1 MNKKL
6 YFKNLLPS
14 FLLQIL
20 CMLLLSL
27 FLLAV
32 GNSFDSILFILFT
45 WIGIDFIIT
54 SFACQKRKKELEKL
68 LQLQEQLKEQYLIPE
83 LMKIPE
89 RADDQVFYFLL
100 KTAEKSM
107 LEQIDQ
113 IRRERMEYKEYIE
126 QWIHEIKTPIT
137 AIKLLCENNRSPFTR
152 DLLTELEKIT
162 RFTEQAL
169 YYARSEHTEKDYSIH
184 EIRLFDIVHR
194 AISDNK
200 YLLIKN
206 NVTIEIT
213 ESDDLV
219 FSDEKW
225 VQFILNQ
232 IIINAI
238 QYRTKQPKIHIYAK
252 QQANQVCLFIKDNG
266 IGISADDLPRV
277 FEKGFTGKN
286 GRIRQ
291 NATGIGLYL
300 CKRLCNKLEIGLDLT
315 SDTNGTVILLSFY
328 INHFICQVQ

>member
-27 FLLAV
+27 FLLAI

-45 WIGIDFIIT
+45 WIGIDFTIT
-54 SFACQKRKKELEKL
+54 SFAYQKRKKELEKL

-113 IRRERMEYKEYIE
+113 IRRERIEYKEYIE

-137 AIKLLCENNRSPFTR
+137 AAKLLCENNRSPFTR

-184 EIRLFDIVHR
+184 EIHLFDIVHR

-206 NVTIEIT
+206 NVAIEIT
-213 ESDDLV
+213 ESDDMI

-232 IIINAI
+232 VIINAI
-238 QYRTKQPKIHIYAK
+238 QYRTKQPKLYIYSK
-252 QQANQVCLFIKDNG
+252 RQENQVCLFIKDNG

-300 CKRLCNKLEIGLDLT
+300 CKRLCEKLEIGLDLT
-315 SDTNGTVILLSFY
+315 SDTNGTVILFSFY